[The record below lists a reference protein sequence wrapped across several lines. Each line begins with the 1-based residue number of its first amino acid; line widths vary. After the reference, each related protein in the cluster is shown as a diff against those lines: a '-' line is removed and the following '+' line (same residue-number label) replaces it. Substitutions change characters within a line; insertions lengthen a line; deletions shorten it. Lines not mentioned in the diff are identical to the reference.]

1 MDFMILLPEN
11 QESDCYKR
19 FQIHC
24 HSDNFIENQTR
35 VHVADIFPTIF
46 SANGHL
52 NAYTLITIIDID
64 VIFSSA
70 PHPVKRARKKDEQH
84 QTTKSTP
91 HASHHRI
98 WDVKKPSQ
106 AEIDGAAGCQTRA
119 IIMIYSCP

>member
-1 MDFMILLPEN
+1 MALLPEN
-11 QESDCYKR
+11 LESVWHKI
-19 FQIHC
+19 FQIRC
-24 HSDNFIENQTR
+24 PSGNFIENRTR

-52 NAYTLITIIDID
+52 NAYTLITIVDID

-70 PHPVKRARKKDEQH
+70 PQPVKRARKKDEQH
-84 QTTKSTP
+84 QTTKNTP